1 MARDPDLL
9 VDRRQLKRRLA
20 FWRLLAFAAAA
31 AAVVALFARLSPL
44 PGSSYIAVVNVD
56 GIIVGDPYRERRIRD
71 LARDGAVAAL
81 VVRIDS
87 PGGTTFGSEALYEAI
102 RTVGETRPVVA
113 VMDGVATSGG
123 YMAALAAERILA
135 RESTITGSIGVVF
148 EATNFAGLMEDIGVE
163 SELVRSAPLKAEP
176 NPFGRMSREARDATR
191 QIVDDLHRAFVGMVA
206 ERRPLT
212 GREAADLA
220 DGRVYTGAMAVENGL
235 VDGLGGVDEAV
246 AWLEDEAGVAAGLR
260 LNEVSVR
267 RPGGLI
273 DRLVSA
279 AFEKSVIAERLR
291 LDGVVSLWHPSRAD

>member
-20 FWRLLAFAAAA
+20 FWRLLAFAAVA
-31 AAVVALFARLSPL
+31 AAVVAAFARLSPL

-148 EATNFAGLMEDIGVE
+148 EATNFAGLMEEIGVE

-176 NPFGRMSREARDATR
+176 NPFGRMSPEARDATKE
-191 QIVDDLHRAFVGMVA
+191 IVDDLHRAFVGMVA
-206 ERRPLT
+206 ERRRLS

-260 LNEVSVR
+260 LSEVSVR

>member
-20 FWRLLAFAAAA
+20 FWRLLAFAAVA
-31 AAVVALFARLSPL
+31 AAVVAAFARLSPL

-71 LARDGAVAAL
+71 LAHDGAVAAL

-148 EATNFAGLMEDIGVE
+148 EATNFAGLMEEIGVE

-176 NPFGRMSREARDATR
+176 NPFGRMSPEARDATR
-191 QIVDDLHRAFVGMVA
+191 EIVDDLHRAFVGMVA
-206 ERRPLT
+206 ERRRLS

-260 LNEVSVR
+260 LSEVSVR

-291 LDGVVSLWHPSRAD
+291 LDGVVSLWHPSQAD